1 MPLFRPVFL
10 SLLLIVAAMAAVPG
24 VAPSARADEPF
35 RGVWVTRWDFRTPD
49 DVRRVIAECASVQA
63 TDVIWQARGQ
73 ADAFYRSELE
83 PWGRELF
90 RDLPPG
96 ATDPGFDPLALAV
109 KEAHAR
115 GMKLH
120 AWVNVMPLWKG
131 PVPPTD
137 PRHLLN
143 SRPQWRLH
151 DAAGRPQPLNDHY
164 VIVNPVLE
172 EVQDYLVAVFG
183 DIVSRYEID
192 GLHLDYIRFVSE
204 KMDAST
210 LYPADPASLEAF
222 KSATGHDTPASP
234 DEIAAFQDWKRARIT
249 DLVRRIRRDA
259 VDRRPGCVLTAAVWR
274 RPDLGLNQYLQDG
287 PAWLSDG
294 LLDRAFPMIYTAKPE
309 QFSSDLAAWIEA
321 ASGRPITP
329 GLAVYLHV
337 PGQTADQA
345 ETARA
350 MGTDG
355 FALFSYESFFESVNP
370 EQSKTPEMIAT
381 RAGRLAA
388 FRDWL
393 LRQPVLSPHESSPPS
408 SSPSEPPK

>member
-1 MPLFRPVFL
+1 MPLFGPVMR
-10 SLLLIVAAMAAVPG
+10 SLLFTLLVMTITAR
-24 VAPSARADEPF
+24 VAPPARADEPF
-35 RGVWVTRWDFRTPD
+35 RGVWVTRWDFRTAD
-49 DVRRVIAECASVQA
+49 DVRRIIAECASIQA

-73 ADAFYRSELE
+73 ADAFYRSDLE

-90 RDLPPG
+90 RDLPTG

-109 KEAHAR
+109 KEAHSR
-115 GMKLH
+115 GMRLH

-131 PVPPTD
+131 AAPPGD
-137 PRHLLN
+137 PRHLFN

-151 DAAGRPQPLNDHY
+151 DAAGKPQPLNDHY
-164 VIVNPVLE
+164 VIVNPVLAD
-172 EVQDYLVAVFG
+172 VQDYLVAVFA

-204 KMDAST
+204 KMDPST
-210 LYPADPASLEAF
+210 IYPADPASLDAF
-222 KSATGHDTPASP
+222 RSAMDHDAPDSP

-249 DLVRRIRRDA
+249 DLVRRIRREA
-259 VDRRPGCVLTAAVWR
+259 VDRREGCVLTAAVWR

-321 ASGRPITP
+321 AAGRPVTP
-329 GLAVYLHV
+329 GLAVYLHAA
-337 PGQTADQA
+337 GQTADQV

-350 MGTDG
+350 MNADG

-370 EQSKTPEMIAT
+370 EQSRTPEMIAT

-393 LRQPVLSPHESSPPS
+393 LRQPVLSPHET
-408 SSPSEPPK
+408 SPSGPPR